1 MSKIKELE
9 KILKT
14 DVLIE
19 VNNEITAI
27 KKLMTKQKNNSELQD
42 ELVYMEDVK
51 KYYDEVIIHIEK
63 NLLKEEE
70 AIQILEDLEGRSFD
84 CNNSEPF
91 DRLCFEVTESF
102 GD

>member
-51 KYYDEVIIHIEK
+51 KYYDEVLIHIEK
-63 NLLKEEE
+63 NILSEED
-70 AIQILEDLEGRSFD
+70 AVKILQDLEDMSDDED
-84 CNNSEPF
+84 
-91 DRLCFEVTESF
+91 DI
-102 GD
+102 

>member
-27 KKLMTKQKNNSELQD
+27 KKLMTKQKNNSELKD

-63 NLLKEEE
+63 NLLKE
-70 AIQILEDLEGRSFD
+70 
-84 CNNSEPF
+84 
-91 DRLCFEVTESF
+91 
-102 GD
+102 

>member
-70 AIQILEDLEGRSFD
+70 AIQILEDLEDMRAD
-84 CNNSEPF
+84 EE
-91 DRLCFEVTESF
+91 DEI
-102 GD
+102 

>member
-14 DVLIE
+14 DVLVE

-51 KYYDEVIIHIEK
+51 KYYDEVIVHIEK

-70 AIQILEDLEGRSFD
+70 AIQILEDLEDMRAD
-84 CNNSEPF
+84 
-91 DRLCFEVTESF
+91 DDDEV
-102 GD
+102 

>member
-51 KYYDEVIIHIEK
+51 KYYDEVIVHIEK

-70 AIQILEDLEGRSFD
+70 AIQILEDLEDMRAD
-84 CNNSEPF
+84 EE
-91 DRLCFEVTESF
+91 DEI
-102 GD
+102 

>member
-9 KILKT
+9 KILRT

-27 KKLMTKQKNNSELQD
+27 KKLMTKQKNNYELQD

-51 KYYDEVIIHIEK
+51 KYYDEVIIHIAK

-70 AIQILEDLEGRSFD
+70 AIQILEDLEDMRAD
-84 CNNSEPF
+84 
-91 DRLCFEVTESF
+91 DDDEV
-102 GD
+102 

>member
-70 AIQILEDLEGRSFD
+70 AIQILEDLEDMRAD
-84 CNNSEPF
+84 DE
-91 DRLCFEVTESF
+91 DEV
-102 GD
+102 

>member
-70 AIQILEDLEGRSFD
+70 AIQILEDLEDMRAD
-84 CNNSEPF
+84 
-91 DRLCFEVTESF
+91 DDDEV
-102 GD
+102 

>member
-19 VNNEITAI
+19 VNNEITAK

-70 AIQILEDLEGRSFD
+70 AIQILEDLEDMRAD
-84 CNNSEPF
+84 
-91 DRLCFEVTESF
+91 DDDEV
-102 GD
+102 

>member
-70 AIQILEDLEGRSFD
+70 AIQILQDLEDMRAD
-84 CNNSEPF
+84 
-91 DRLCFEVTESF
+91 DDDEV
-102 GD
+102 

>member
-70 AIQILEDLEGRSFD
+70 AIQILEDLEDMRAD
-84 CNNSEPF
+84 EE
-91 DRLCFEVTESF
+91 DEV
-102 GD
+102 

>member
-19 VNNEITAI
+19 VNNEITKI

-70 AIQILEDLEGRSFD
+70 AIQILEDLEDMRAD
-84 CNNSEPF
+84 
-91 DRLCFEVTESF
+91 DDDEV
-102 GD
+102 

>member
-1 MSKIKELE
+1 MKPKRE
-9 KILKT
+9 LKT

-51 KYYDEVIIHIEK
+51 KYYDEVIVHIEK

-70 AIQILEDLEGRSFD
+70 AIQILEDLEDMRAD
-84 CNNSEPF
+84 EE
-91 DRLCFEVTESF
+91 DEI
-102 GD
+102 

>member
-9 KILKT
+9 KILRT

-51 KYYDEVIIHIEK
+51 KYYDEVLLHIEK
-63 NLLKEEE
+63 NILKEEE
-70 AIQILEDLEGRSFD
+70 AIQILEDLEDMRAD
-84 CNNSEPF
+84 
-91 DRLCFEVTESF
+91 DDDEV
-102 GD
+102 

>member
-51 KYYDEVIIHIEK
+51 KYYDEVIVHIEK

-70 AIQILEDLEGRSFD
+70 AIQILEDLEDMRAD
-84 CNNSEPF
+84 
-91 DRLCFEVTESF
+91 DDDDV
-102 GD
+102 

>member
-9 KILKT
+9 KILRT

-51 KYYDEVIIHIEK
+51 KYYDEVIVHIEK

-70 AIQILEDLEGRSFD
+70 AIQILEDLEDMRAD
-84 CNNSEPF
+84 
-91 DRLCFEVTESF
+91 DDDEV
-102 GD
+102 

>member
-9 KILKT
+9 NILKT
-14 DVLIE
+14 DVLVE

-70 AIQILEDLEGRSFD
+70 AIQILEDLEDMRAD
-84 CNNSEPF
+84 
-91 DRLCFEVTESF
+91 DDDEV
-102 GD
+102 